1 MFNSL
6 KIAFSMYSKIPMPH
20 TDWNEKNMRYAMCF
34 FPLVGSVIGFLYYLW
49 FNISLALNINDILR
63 SAIYVVIPILVTG
76 GIHVDGFVDT
86 MDAYN
91 SYQSI
96 ERKLEILKDSHIG
109 AFALISFIT
118 YFIINFGAVSEIS
131 SLNSIMIIAL
141 GFMLSRA
148 FSALAV
154 VKFKSAKNN
163 GLARTFKDSSQKK
176 TVMITMICYI
186 TLISL
191 AMICID
197 LYQGIGAVVAAV
209 LTFIYYKNMSYKKF
223 GGITGDLAGFFLQ
236 VCELFIILAVVF
248 INILVRGM

>member
-109 AFALISFIT
+109 AFALISCIT

>member
-34 FPLVGSVIGFLYYLW
+34 FPLVGTVIGFLYYLW
-49 FNISLALNINDILR
+49 FNISITLGINDILR
-63 SAIYVVIPILVTG
+63 SAVYVVIPVLVTG

-109 AFALISFIT
+109 AFALISCIT
-118 YFIINFGAVSEIS
+118 YFIINFGAVSEIRCVTS
-131 SLNSIMIIAL
+131 VMIIAL

-154 VKFKSAKNN
+154 VKFKSAKDS

-176 TVMITMICYI
+176 TVMITMILYI
-186 TLISL
+186 ILISL
-191 AMICID
+191 AMICIN
-197 LYQGIGAVVAAV
+197 LYEGIGAVAAAV

-236 VCELFIILAVVF
+236 LCELFIILAVVL
-248 INILVRGM
+248 INILRRGI

>member
-1 MFNSL
+1 MFNAL

-20 TDWNEKNMRYAMCF
+20 TEWNEKNMRYAMCF
-34 FPLVGSVIGFLYYLW
+34 FPFVGAVIGFLYYLW
-49 FNISLALNINDILR
+49 FNISLVLDINDIFR
-63 SAIYVVIPILVTG
+63 SAIYVVIPVLVTG

-91 SYQSI
+91 SYQSV

-109 AFALISFIT
+109 AFALISSIT

-131 SLNSIMIIAL
+131 SLNSVMIIAL

-148 FSALAV
+148 FSALAI
-154 VKFKSAKNN
+154 VKFKSAKDS

-176 TVMITMICYI
+176 TVAITMIFYI
-186 TLISL
+186 ALISL
-191 AMICID
+191 IMIYID
-197 LYQGIGAVVAAV
+197 FYEGAGAVVVAV

-236 VCELFIILAVVF
+236 LCELFIILTVVF
-248 INILVRGM
+248 INILIRGM

>member
-1 MFNSL
+1 MLNSL

-34 FPLVGSVIGFLYYLW
+34 FPLVGAVIGFLYYLW
-49 FNISLALNINDILR
+49 FNISIALGINDILR
-63 SAIYVVIPILVTG
+63 SAIYVVIPVLVTG

-109 AFALISFIT
+109 AFALISCIM

-131 SLNSIMIIAL
+131 SLNSVMIIAL

-148 FSALAV
+148 FSALGI
-154 VKFKSAKNN
+154 VKFKSAKDS

-176 TVMITMICYI
+176 IVMITMIFYI
-186 TLISL
+186 AFITIT
-191 AMICID
+191 MIYID
-197 LYQGIGAVVAAV
+197 LYEGIGAVIVTV

-236 VCELFIILAVVF
+236 VCELFIILTVVF

>member
-109 AFALISFIT
+109 AFALISCIT

-248 INILVRGM
+248 INILVRGI

>member
-1 MFNSL
+1 
-6 KIAFSMYSKIPMPH
+6 
-20 TDWNEKNMRYAMCF
+20 
-34 FPLVGSVIGFLYYLW
+34 
-49 FNISLALNINDILR
+49 
-63 SAIYVVIPILVTG
+63 
-76 GIHVDGFVDT
+76 

-109 AFALISFIT
+109 AFALISCIM

-131 SLNSIMIIAL
+131 SLNSVMIIAL

-148 FSALAV
+148 FSALGI
-154 VKFKSAKNN
+154 VKFKSAKDS

-176 TVMITMICYI
+176 IVMITMIY
-186 TLISL
+186 
-191 AMICID
+191 ID
-197 LYQGIGAVVAAV
+197 LYEGIGAVIVTV

-236 VCELFIILAVVF
+236 VCELFIILTVVF